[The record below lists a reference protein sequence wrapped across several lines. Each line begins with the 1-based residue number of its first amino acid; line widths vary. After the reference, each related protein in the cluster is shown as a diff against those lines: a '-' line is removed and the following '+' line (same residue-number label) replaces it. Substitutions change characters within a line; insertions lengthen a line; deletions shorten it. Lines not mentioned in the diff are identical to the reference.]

1 MATRHVN
8 IGYTVMSHEKT
19 SKRRYRLKKRADTMA
34 DTRQRIAAAAAE
46 LHGTVGPA
54 RTTLSAV
61 ANRAGVQRH
70 TLYRHF
76 PTEADLFGACSAHF
90 FTEHPLPDIEPWRKI
105 RDPRQRLQQALDDL
119 YGYYESTERM
129 FGNVLRDAELIEDL
143 RPTLVP
149 MQEYLDEVAEILA
162 TGWAARRRRRLL
174 LAAATRHA
182 IDFQA
187 WRSLTQ
193 NSRITRAEAIE
204 LVTGLVDVAAA
215 PRPGATT

>member
-1 MATRHVN
+1 ME
-8 IGYTVMSHEKT
+8 HEKT
-19 SKRRYRLKKRADTMA
+19 SKRKYQLKKRANTMA
-34 DTRQRIAAAAAE
+34 ETRRRIAAAAAE

-70 TLYRHF
+70 TVYRHF

-105 RDPRQRLQQALDDL
+105 IDPRQRLQQALDDL
-119 YGYYESTERM
+119 YGYYEKTERM
-129 FGNVLRDAELIEDL
+129 FSNVLRDAELIEDL

-149 MQEYLDEVAEILA
+149 MQEYLNEIAEILA
-162 TGWAARRRRRLL
+162 AGWAARSRRRLL

-193 NSRITRAEAIE
+193 DNLITRAEAIE
-204 LVTGLVDVAAA
+204 LVTGLVEIAAA
-215 PRPGATT
+215 PRSDATT

>member
-1 MATRHVN
+1 MAETR
-8 IGYTVMSHEKT
+8 K
-19 SKRRYRLKKRADTMA
+19 
-34 DTRQRIAAAAAE
+34 RIAAAAVE
-46 LHGTVGPA
+46 LHGTIGPS

-61 ANRAGVQRH
+61 ANLARVQRH

-90 FTEHPLPDIEPWRKI
+90 FTENPLPDIEPWRNI
-105 RDPRQRLQQALDDL
+105 SDPRQRLQQVLDDL

-129 FGNVLRDAELIEDL
+129 FSNVLRDAELIEDL

-149 MQEYLDEVAEILA
+149 MQEYLNEVTEILA
-162 TGWAARRRRRLL
+162 TGWSARSRRRLL

-187 WRSLTQ
+187 WRSLTKDTH
-193 NSRITRAEAIE
+193 ITRTEAIE
-204 LVTGLVDVAAA
+204 LVTGLVETAA
-215 PRPGATT
+215 GD